1 MEIKR
6 YKPAVDKL
14 FVWTAIVVGA
24 FLSAMIAVSLMSPVA
39 LFVTV
44 PTCLVVVFFLVSP
57 LFGYVELR
65 EKSVFIKL
73 GFIMKREIPY
83 DKIRGVEKARRFYS
97 DSMLSL
103 KSSLDHLNIKYN
115 TFDIMSIS
123 VVESDGFVREL
134 SERCQRALSGA

>member
-24 FLSAMIAVSLMSPVA
+24 FLSVMIAVSLMSPVA

-44 PTCLVVVFFLVSP
+44 PTCLVVAFFLVSP

-65 EKSVFIKL
+65 EKTVFIKL

-134 SERCQRALSGA
+134 SERCQRGVVL

>member
-14 FVWTAIVVGA
+14 FVWTAIVVGV
-24 FLSAMIAVSLMSPVA
+24 FLSVMIAVSLMSPVA
-39 LFVTV
+39 LFVTL
-44 PTCLVVVFFLVSP
+44 PTCFAVGYFVISP

-65 EKSVFIKL
+65 EKTVFIKL

-134 SERCQRALSGA
+134 SERCQRAL